1 MQRYQIK
8 QSTRMLLL
16 ALSLGYA
23 GMSQAH
29 EASAVTGEQA
39 DFLGYALV
47 SCDPPSSYLEAA
59 VKDLSGTVAGLHV
72 NLLIIKGSQAD
83 SATDPVSGDND
94 FSPSARVDGGAGTY
108 QLLVNKTAAGSRAF
122 EVSYHC
128 KVDNGLP
135 GGEHTGTGITVKQFS
150 SLNN

>member
-16 ALSLGYA
+16 ALSVGYA

-29 EASAVTGEQA
+29 KESGVMGEQA

-47 SCDPPSSYLEAA
+47 SCESPSSYFEAA
-59 VKDLSGTVAGLHV
+59 IKDLSGAVAGLYV
-72 NLLIIKGSQAD
+72 NLQIIKGSQAD
-83 SATDPVSGDND
+83 STTDPVSGDND
-94 FSPSARVDGGAGTY
+94 FSSYARVDGGTGTY
-108 QLLVNKTAAGSRAF
+108 QLLVNKTAAGLRAF
-122 EVSYHC
+122 EVSFHC

-135 GGEHTGTGITVKQFS
+135 GGEHTETRITVKQFS

>member
-47 SCDPPSSYLEAA
+47 SCDPPSSYLKAS
-59 VKDLSGTVAGLHV
+59 L
-72 NLLIIKGSQAD
+72 
-83 SATDPVSGDND
+83 P
-94 FSPSARVDGGAGTY
+94 
-108 QLLVNKTAAGSRAF
+108 
-122 EVSYHC
+122 
-128 KVDNGLP
+128 P
-135 GGEHTGTGITVKQFS
+135 GGG
-150 SLNN
+150 

>member
-1 MQRYQIK
+1 MQRYRIK
-8 QSTRMLLL
+8 QSTSMLLL
-16 ALSLGYA
+16 ALSVGHV
-23 GMSQAH
+23 GMNQAH

-59 VKDLSGTVAGLHV
+59 VKDLSGAVAGLQT
-72 NLLIIKGSQAD
+72 NLLIIKGNQAD
-83 SATDPVSGDND
+83 STTDPVSGDND
-94 FSPSARVDGGAGTY
+94 FSLPARVDGGTGTY
-108 QLLVNKTAAGSRAF
+108 QLLVTKTAVGARAF

-135 GGEHTGTGITVKQFS
+135 GGEHTGTAITVKQFS